1 MNTTQNTDL
10 LSSVHELVAA
20 NIKATA
26 EARLMLEH
34 AIVSLRLDVKRMMAS
49 NQDSL
54 RDTREVVSAQIEGL
68 TEPALAHHMALYEQ
82 KDAINT
88 LSHTTNKCQEKILHQ
103 LDLMRMDIEF
113 MESRLQR

>member
-34 AIVSLRLDVKRMMAS
+34 AILSLRLDVKRMMAS
-49 NQDSL
+49 NQVSL
-54 RDTREVVSAQIEGL
+54 RDTREFVSVKIEGL
-68 TEPALAHHMALYEQ
+68 TEAALAHHMALYEQ
-82 KDAINT
+82 KEAIDT
-88 LSHTTNKCQEKILHQ
+88 FSHTSSKRHEKVLHE